1 MLIISACLK
10 GGFRYFCEYLLPM
23 DTISRENNSMLP
35 VAGVIVGVLA
45 LLVGGYAAIK
55 VSSLNKTVVT
65 HEEKIA
71 KIDGLESQVGSASA
85 SADKAARDIT
95 SLNRSTQEAFNT
107 VAASLGNIQAS
118 ITKMEEAQKKPAA
131 AAAGAKGAA
140 HEPAVAGP
148 GEYVIKSGDT
158 LAKVARAQGVSL
170 ADLQSVNPGV
180 DSSKLKPGQK
190 IKLPKK

>member
-1 MLIISACLK
+1 
-10 GGFRYFCEYLLPM
+10 M

-55 VSSLNKTVVT
+55 ASSLQKTVVT
-65 HEEKIA
+65 HEEKIG
-71 KIDGLESQVGSASA
+71 KIDSIESQVTSAAS
-85 SADKAARDIT
+85 SADKAARDVN

-118 ITKMEEAQKKPAA
+118 ITKMEESQKRPAATAA
-131 AAAGAKGAA
+131 AAKTATR
-140 HEPAVAGP
+140 EPAVAGP
-148 GEYVIKSGDT
+148 DEYVIKSGDT
-158 LAKVARAQGVSL
+158 FAKIARTQGFSL
-170 ADLQSVNPGV
+170 SDLQSVNPSV
-180 DSSKLKPGQK
+180 DSSKLKIGQK

>member
-1 MLIISACLK
+1 
-10 GGFRYFCEYLLPM
+10 M

-35 VAGVIVGVLA
+35 VAAVIVGVLA

-55 VSSLNKTVVT
+55 VSSLQKTVVN

-71 KIDGLESQVGSASA
+71 KVDGIEGQVSSAAA
-85 SADKAARDIT
+85 SADKASRDIT

-118 ITKMEEAQKKPAA
+118 ITKIEESQKKPAA
-131 AAAGAKGAA
+131 AAAAGKTP

-148 GEYVIKSGDT
+148 GEYVVKGGDYF
-158 LAKVARAQGVSL
+158 AKIARAQGVSVS
-170 ADLQSVNPGV
+170 DLQSVNPGV
-180 DSSKLKPGQK
+180 DASKLKPGQK
-190 IKLPKK
+190 IKLPLKK

>member
-1 MLIISACLK
+1 
-10 GGFRYFCEYLLPM
+10 M

-55 VSSLNKTVVT
+55 ASSLQKTVVT

-71 KIDGLESQVGSASA
+71 KIDTIESQAGSASA
-85 SADKAARDIT
+85 SADKAARDIV

-107 VAASLGNIQAS
+107 VASSLGNIQAS
-118 ITKMEEAQKKPAA
+118 ITKMEESQKKPAA
-131 AAAGAKGAA
+131 AAAAGKAP

-148 GEYVIKSGDT
+148 GEYVIKAGDT
-158 LAKVARAQGVSL
+158 FAKISRAQSVSL
-170 ADLQSVNPGV
+170 GDLQSVNSGV
-180 DSSKLKPGQK
+180 DSSKLKVGQK
-190 IKLPKK
+190 IKLPRK

>member
-1 MLIISACLK
+1 
-10 GGFRYFCEYLLPM
+10 M

-45 LLVGGYAAIK
+45 LLVGAYAAIK

-65 HEEKIA
+65 HEEKIG
-71 KIDGLESQVGSASA
+71 KIDGLESQVGSASS
-85 SADKAARDIT
+85 SADKAARDIN

-118 ITKMEEAQKKPAA
+118 ITKLEESQKRPAPAA
-131 AAAGAKGAA
+131 AAAKAA
-140 HEPAVAGP
+140 SQGPVVAGP
-148 GEYVIKSGDT
+148 DEYVIKSGDNFS
-158 LAKVARAQGVSL
+158 KIARSEGVSV
-170 ADLQSVNPGV
+170 ADLQAVNPGV
-180 DSSKLKPGQK
+180 SSSTLKIGQK

>member
-1 MLIISACLK
+1 
-10 GGFRYFCEYLLPM
+10 M

-55 VSSLNKTVVT
+55 ASSLQKTVVT
-65 HEEKIA
+65 HEEKIG
-71 KIDGLESQVGSASA
+71 KIDSIESQVTSASS
-85 SADKAARDIT
+85 SADKAARDIN

-118 ITKMEEAQKKPAA
+118 ITKMEESQKRPAATPAA
-131 AAAGAKGAA
+131 AKGATR
-140 HEPAVAGP
+140 EPAVAGP
-148 GEYVIKSGDT
+148 DEYVIKSGDNFS
-158 LAKVARAQGVSL
+158 KIARTHGVSL
-170 ADLQSVNPGV
+170 ADLQAVNPGV
-180 DSSKLKPGQK
+180 SSTELKVGQK

>member
-1 MLIISACLK
+1 
-10 GGFRYFCEYLLPM
+10 M

-55 VSSLNKTVVT
+55 ASSLQKTVVS
-65 HEEKIA
+65 HEEKIS
-71 KIDGLESQVGSASA
+71 KIEPLEGTANNAQAA
-85 SADKAARDIT
+85 ADKAARDIT

-107 VAASLGNIQAS
+107 VAGSLGNIQAS
-118 ITKMEEAQKKPAA
+118 ITKLEEAQKKPAA
-131 AAAGAKGAA
+131 AASTKGAA

-148 GEYVIKSGDT
+148 GEYVIKSGDS
-158 LAKVARAQGVSL
+158 LAKIARAQGVSL

-180 DSSKLKPGQK
+180 DPTKLKPGQK
-190 IKLPKK
+190 IKLPLKK

>member
-1 MLIISACLK
+1 
-10 GGFRYFCEYLLPM
+10 
-23 DTISRENNSMLP
+23 MLP
-35 VAGVIVGVLA
+35 VAGVVVGVLS

-55 VSSLNKTVVT
+55 ASSLNKIVVA
-65 HEEKIA
+65 HEEKIQ
-71 KIDGLESQVGSASA
+71 KIDGIESQVNSAAA

-95 SLNRSTQEAFNT
+95 ALNRSTQEAFNT
-107 VAASLGNIQAS
+107 VAASLGTIQAS
-118 ITKMEEAQKKPAA
+118 ITKIEEASKKPAA
-131 AAAGAKGAA
+131 SAAKGGS

-158 LAKVARAQGVSL
+158 LAKIARAQGFSL

-180 DSSKLKPGQK
+180 DSSKLKVGQK